1 MDEISVKI
9 PVHFLIQIATY
20 GDMGK
25 GELPDLMK
33 RFADRVLRDA
43 GYMEELSKAIKEK
56 MNDLRVG
63 LRNVLGDE
71 GMNKIDEAL
80 GDAVAGIQIASKL
93 NTMKRSNTSKNQR
106 TGNITNAVSGI
117 NSQDELKAGILKL
130 YE

>member
-93 NTMKRSNTSKNQR
+93 NTMKRSNTSKNQLP
-106 TGNITNAVSGI
+106 V
-117 NSQDELKAGILKL
+117 
-130 YE
+130 